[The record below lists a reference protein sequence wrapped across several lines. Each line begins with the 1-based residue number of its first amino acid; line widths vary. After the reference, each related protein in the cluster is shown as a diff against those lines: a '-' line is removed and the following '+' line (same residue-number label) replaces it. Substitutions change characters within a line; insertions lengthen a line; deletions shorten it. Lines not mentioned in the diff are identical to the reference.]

1 MHGIHRQIHTCPV
14 SRVHTSLRFSWSCQ
28 LLLSHRL
35 AHTYVF
41 DYFRFIELH
50 LKMEALSMHFS
61 HYMIMDLLEIMREGA
76 KTIVVGKG
84 VTFIEVKTLFQ
95 IYAI

>member
-1 MHGIHRQIHTCPV
+1 
-14 SRVHTSLRFSWSCQ
+14 
-28 LLLSHRL
+28 
-35 AHTYVF
+35 
-41 DYFRFIELH
+41 
-50 LKMEALSMHFS
+50 MHFS

-76 KTIVVGKG
+76 KTIVVGKD